1 MNARE
6 MFKKL
11 GFEQTL
17 NDSDFIFYE
26 KIEAESCHTRFMF
39 ALESRSFEAIFYVDG
54 YGGGGYFIE
63 LDEFKV
69 ILKQMKELGWL
80 EEEQKQETNF
90 EHYKDEIIEL
100 YIEDLAISKGEMRQC
115 CEILCSECGFAD
127 ENGHCIGNHE
137 IMKWL
142 KQPYKK
148 PTYKLTQFE
157 YDLLN
162 AYKNSGMRKC
172 ISNYGTL
179 LEMYG
184 KGHFKGIDTSTPI
197 HEILDNCKVV

>member
-1 MNARE
+1 MTARE

-26 KIEAESCHTRFMF
+26 KVEAESCHTRFMF

-69 ILKQMKELGWL
+69 ILKQMEELGWI
-80 EEEQKQETNF
+80 EEKQETNY
-90 EHYKDEIIEL
+90 EHYKDEIIEGWML
-100 YIEDLAISKGEMRQC
+100 DLALVDGKLKRCSRVDCNECEFNPGANKGCKQRLIE
-115 CEILCSECGFAD
+115 
-127 ENGHCIGNHE
+127 
-137 IMKWL
+137 WL

-148 PTYKLTQFE
+148 LPYKLSQWE

-162 AYKNSGMRKC
+162 AYKNSGMRQC